1 MGVTLFDGQIS
12 TMSSSEI
19 EEASIGV
26 PSLLVIDIKHN
37 LPEIYWQMELP
48 NLWRWLQRRL
58 WTFFENFTQF

>member
-1 MGVTLFDGQIS
+1 MEHTQWMGVPFVMLIS

-37 LPEIYWQMELP
+37 LPRNISADG
-48 NLWRWLQRRL
+48 
-58 WTFFENFTQF
+58 TS